1 MIIDI
6 NSKIQNW
13 GCNSDFTAL
22 SIMTAAAISITDLI
36 LNHDLHRHV

>member
-13 GCNSDFTAL
+13 GNSVFTAL